1 MPIIQRL
8 HYIFPNL
15 SYCEQKIGG
24 RKRCWGS
31 KWGILKLRF
40 YINSLLVFLAVTEAL
55 KWPKRLDKFRIEI
68 DNPLIIIYNEGED
81 LELDD
86 WWYSEASNGN
96 KEYVNRV
103 ISAFAT
109 ANPNKILQ
117 YLPNNVL
124 FLTLYKGFWILTFRR
139 CSYYLQCH

>member
-31 KWGILKLRF
+31 KWGTLKLRF
-40 YINSLLVFLAVTEAL
+40 YINSLLYLPVTEAL
-55 KWPKRLDKFRIEI
+55 KWPKRLGKFRTIHWSSFTMKVRIWSWMI
-68 DNPLIIIYNEGED
+68 DDTL
-81 LELDD
+81 
-86 WWYSEASNGN
+86 EASNGN